1 MDEPKDVKDAAT
13 TQEHLARI
21 ADEVQRCQRCDLY
34 MGARRAVPGTGNP
47 LAEVMLVGEAPSASD
62 DHKGYPFS
70 GPSGAFLDELLE
82 MAGLSR
88 EGVYLTNLVRHR
100 VPGSRELLPGEI
112 AACADY
118 LTRQIAAIDPL
129 VIVALGRGA
138 LARFL
143 PGAKISS
150 VHGQAKL
157 AHGRIVVAMY
167 NPAAALHREELRDT
181 VVGDFRQA
189 LPAALVEAH
198 RLAAEGKIGPHAGTS
213 SSSSPDDPQQLSLF

>member
-88 EGVYLTNLVRHR
+88 QGVYLTNLVRHR
-100 VPGSRELLPGEI
+100 VPGSR
-112 AACADY
+112 
-118 LTRQIAAIDPL
+118 
-129 VIVALGRGA
+129 
-138 LARFL
+138 
-143 PGAKISS
+143 
-150 VHGQAKL
+150 
-157 AHGRIVVAMY
+157 
-167 NPAAALHREELRDT
+167 
-181 VVGDFRQA
+181 
-189 LPAALVEAH
+189 
-198 RLAAEGKIGPHAGTS
+198 
-213 SSSSPDDPQQLSLF
+213 